1 MCIFCLLRISFLGSS
16 LSGLNKL
23 NLWWPHYLL
32 IEVMLYFELEMFQFS
47 LILVNYVFILY
58 DDTYSDVGIT
68 LRVTNIS
75 LPPLA
80 Q

>member
-1 MCIFCLLRISFLGSS
+1 
-16 LSGLNKL
+16 
-23 NLWWPHYLL
+23 
-32 IEVMLYFELEMFQFS
+32 MFQFS